1 MKYDDLLKHNILRR
15 SEERQL
21 LIEAQ
26 AGNEM
31 SRERLILLNLRLVDK
46 IALGYARPDK
56 GVSDKDLIADGVMG
70 LMRAIDGFDVE
81 RGYRF
86 STYAYLVIHTA
97 IGRSELLNGIIRLP
111 MHVRERQW
119 QIRKARRDLAASG
132 NPDPTFE
139 EIAEASGVRLEHV
152 ELHALLDQT
161 VVGVASLD
169 APMGEDGDMTLADIL
184 PTQDT
189 DIDLA
194 EIKSDLDWFLSLLP
208 DTERF
213 VLTRSYGIP
222 VKLSLA
228 EIGAR
233 LGRSPGWARYVRDN
247 ALASLQRVGRALM
260 GSVGQALEA
269 VNNPHRVMNLRP
281 VPVPEGISF
290 VDGKVVKK
298 EHDIRHPATEP
309 EQLYFAL

>member
-70 LMRAIDGFDVE
+70 LMHAIDGFDVE

-86 STYAYLVIHTA
+86 STYAHLAIHWA
-97 IGRSELLNGIIRLP
+97 IGRSELLNGIVRLP
-111 MHVRERQW
+111 MHVRQRQW
-119 QIRKARRDLAASG
+119 KIRKAKRDLATSG
-132 NPDPTFE
+132 NPNPTFE

-152 ELHALLDQT
+152 ELHALLDET
-161 VVGVASLD
+161 VVGVVSLD

-189 DIDLA
+189 DINLD

-213 VLTRSYGIP
+213 ILTRSYGIP
-222 VKLSLA
+222 VKLTFA

-233 LGRSPGWARYVRDN
+233 FGRTKQWAHQVRDR
-247 ALASLQRVGRALM
+247 ALASLQRVARALM

-269 VNNPHRVMNLRP
+269 VNNPHRIMNLRP
-281 VPVPEGISF
+281 VLVPEGISF
-290 VDGKVVKK
+290 VDGEVVKK
-298 EHDIRHPATEP
+298 DPATEDV
-309 EQLYFAL
+309 QLYFAF